1 MRKDITITADAREL
15 RGKNAA
21 RRLRVDGKIPAVLYG
36 AGKDSVAVTVSP
48 KEVNRIL
55 HTGSGHNTIFN
66 LDVPGQGLTPV
77 MVIDWLHHP
86 IKDTLMHIDM
96 LRIDL
101 EKPLKVNVRILATGE
116 AEGVKIHGGHFE
128 FVFREIEF
136 ECLPDEIPEHITVD
150 ISALMIGQSI
160 RAQDLPVTGSMKL
173 VSPPETVVC
182 HVVALRDSLPEEA
195 APAEAEIAVAGK
207 EPEVLKK
214 GKKEE
219 VVPAAGDKKAAEKKP
234 AEKKP
239 AEKKK

>member
-21 RRLRVDGKIPAVLYG
+21 RRLRAEGKIPAVLYG

-48 KEVNRIL
+48 KEVNKIL

-66 LDVPGQGLTPV
+66 LDVPAQGVTPV
-77 MVIDWLHHP
+77 MVVDWLHHP
-86 IKDTLMHIDM
+86 IKDTLMHIDL

-101 EKPLKVNVRILATGE
+101 NKALRVKVPVHATGE
-116 AEGVKIHGGHFE
+116 AVGVKIHGGHFE

-136 ECLPDEIPEHITVD
+136 ECLPDDIPEFLTVD
-150 ISALMIGQSI
+150 ISELMIGQSI
-160 RAQDLPVTGSMKL
+160 RAQDLAVSGSMKL
-173 VSPPETVVC
+173 VSPPDTVVC
-182 HVVALRDSLPEEA
+182 HVVALRDSLTEA
-195 APAEAEIAVAGK
+195 APAEGEAAAAK
-207 EPEVLKK
+207 EPEVAKK

-219 VVPAAGDKKAAEKKP
+219 AAPAAAGDKKAP
-234 AEKKP
+234 EKKP

>member
-21 RRLRVDGKIPAVLYG
+21 RRLRVSGKIPAVLYG

-66 LDVPGQGLTPV
+66 LDVPGQGVTPV

-101 EKPLKVNVRILATGE
+101 TKAIRVKVPIHATGE
-116 AEGVKIHGGHFE
+116 SQGVKIHGGHFE

-150 ISALMIGQSI
+150 ITGLLIGQSI
-160 RAQDLPVTGSMKL
+160 RAQDLPLTGSMKL
-173 VSPPETVVC
+173 LSPADTVVC
-182 HVVALRDSLPEEA
+182 HVVALRDSVTEA
-195 APAEAEIAVAGK
+195 AAEGEAAK
-207 EPEVLKK
+207 EPEVAKK

-219 VVPAAGDKKAAEKKP
+219 AAPAAAGKAGDKKP

-239 AEKKK
+239 AAKK

>member
-1 MRKDITITADAREL
+1 MRKDITITADAREM

-21 RRLRVDGKIPAVLYG
+21 RRLRVEGKIPAVLYG

-48 KEVNRIL
+48 KEVNKIL

-66 LDVPGQGLTPV
+66 LDVPGQGSTPV
-77 MVIDWLHHP
+77 MVVDWLHHP

-101 EKPLKVNVRILATGE
+101 TKALRVKVPIHATGE
-116 AEGVKIHGGHFE
+116 PEGVKIHGGHFE

-150 ISALMIGQSI
+150 ISALLIGQSI
-160 RAQDLPVTGSMKL
+160 RAQDLAVSGSMKL
-173 VSPPETVVC
+173 VSPADTVVC
-182 HVVALRDSLPEEA
+182 HVVALRDSLAEA
-195 APAEAEIAVAGK
+195 APVEGEAAAAVK
-207 EPEVLKK
+207 EPEVAKK

-219 VVPAAGDKKAAEKKP
+219 AVPAAGEKKP

>member
-21 RRLRVDGKIPAVLYG
+21 RRLRVEGKIPAVLYG

-48 KEVNRIL
+48 KEVNKIL

-66 LDVPGQGLTPV
+66 LDLPGQETTPV

-86 IKDTLMHIDM
+86 IKDTLMHIDLM
-96 LRIDL
+96 RIDL
-101 EKPLKVNVRILATGE
+101 TKAIRVKVPIHATGE
-116 AEGVKIHGGHFE
+116 SQGVKIHGGHFE

-136 ECLPDEIPEHITVD
+136 ECLPDDIPESITVD
-150 ISALMIGQSI
+150 VTPLMIGQSI
-160 RAQDLPVTGSMKL
+160 RANDLPVSGSMKL
-173 VSPPETVVC
+173 LSPADTVVC
-182 HVVALRDSLPEEA
+182 HVVALRDSVTDA
-195 APAEAEIAVAGK
+195 AAAEGDATK
-207 EPEVLKK
+207 EPEVAKK

-219 VVPAAGDKKAAEKKP
+219 AAPAAGGDKKAAEKKP

-239 AEKKK
+239 AAKK

>member
-21 RRLRVDGKIPAVLYG
+21 RRLRVEGKIPAVLYG

-48 KEVNRIL
+48 KEVNKIL

-66 LDVPGQGLTPV
+66 LDVPGQGSTPV

-96 LRIDL
+96 LRVDL
-101 EKPLKVNVRILATGE
+101 AKALKVKVPVHATGE
-116 AEGVKIHGGHFE
+116 SQGVKIHGGHFE

-136 ECLPDEIPEHITVD
+136 ECLPDDIPEFITVD

-160 RAQDLPVTGSMKL
+160 RAQDLPLTGSMKL
-173 VSPPETVVC
+173 VSPADTVVC
-182 HVVALRDSLPEEA
+182 HVVALRDSLAEA
-195 APAEAEIAVAGK
+195 APAEGDAAAAK
-207 EPEVLKK
+207 EPEVAKK
-214 GKKEE
+214 GKKEDAAA
-219 VVPAAGDKKAAEKKP
+219 PAAAAGKP
-234 AEKKP
+234 GEKKP

>member
-21 RRLRVDGKIPAVLYG
+21 RRLRVSGKIPAVLYG

-48 KEVNRIL
+48 KEVNKIL

-66 LDVPGQGLTPV
+66 LDVPGQGSTPV

-96 LRIDL
+96 LRVDL
-101 EKPLKVNVRILATGE
+101 TKAIKVKVPIHATGE
-116 AEGVKIHGGHFE
+116 SQGVKIHGGHFE

-136 ECLPDEIPEHITVD
+136 ECLPDDIPEHITVD
-150 ISALMIGQSI
+150 ITSLMIGQSI
-160 RAQDLPVTGSMKL
+160 RAQDLPLTGSMKL
-173 VSPPETVVC
+173 VSPADTVVC
-182 HVVALRDSLPEEA
+182 HVVALRDSLAEA
-195 APAEAEIAVAGK
+195 APAEADAAATK
-207 EPEVLKK
+207 EPEVAKK

-219 VVPAAGDKKAAEKKP
+219 AAPAAGTAKAGD
-234 AEKKP
+234 KKP

>member
-21 RRLRVDGKIPAVLYG
+21 RRLRVEGKIPAVLYG

-48 KEVNRIL
+48 KEVNKIL

-66 LDVPGQGLTPV
+66 LDLPGQETTPV

-86 IKDTLMHIDM
+86 IKDTLMHIDLM
-96 LRIDL
+96 RIDL
-101 EKPLKVNVRILATGE
+101 TKAIRVKVPIHATGE
-116 AEGVKIHGGHFE
+116 AQGVKIHGGHFE

-136 ECLPDEIPEHITVD
+136 ECLPDDIPESITVD
-150 ISALMIGQSI
+150 VTPLMIGQSI
-160 RAQDLPVTGSMKL
+160 RANDLPVSGSMKL
-173 VSPPETVVC
+173 LSPADTVVC
-182 HVVALRDSLPEEA
+182 HVVALRDSVTDA
-195 APAEAEIAVAGK
+195 APAEGEAAK
-207 EPEVLKK
+207 EPEVAKK

-219 VVPAAGDKKAAEKKP
+219 AAPAAGDKKAAEKKP

-239 AEKKK
+239 AAKK

>member
-21 RRLRVDGKIPAVLYG
+21 RRLRVSGKIPAVLYG

-48 KEVNRIL
+48 KEVNKIL

-101 EKPLKVNVRILATGE
+101 TKAIRVKVPIHATGE
-116 AEGVKIHGGHFE
+116 SQGVKIHGGHFE

-150 ISALMIGQSI
+150 ITNLLIGQSI
-160 RAQDLPVTGSMKL
+160 RAQDLPLTGSMKL
-173 VSPPETVVC
+173 LSPADTVVC
-182 HVVALRDSLPEEA
+182 HVVALRDSVTEA
-195 APAEAEIAVAGK
+195 AAEGEAATK
-207 EPEVLKK
+207 EPEVAKK

-219 VVPAAGDKKAAEKKP
+219 AAPAAAGKAGDKKP

-239 AEKKK
+239 AAKK